1 MFYKVAIGCN
11 LNREGIFM
19 DAASIPEKRKSPEL
33 ASALSILVPGLGQFY
48 VNGLGSAILWFIP
61 DIFFYSWA
69 YYIYIHNPLTKTPEG
84 TYPGFFQIGNVL
96 PMDTIVAV
104 IGYLILIV
112 ISAQRAN
119 AAAIHNNTQID
130 TFISIMREKELEKLE
145 KLPQQRRRIS
155 TGNKQ
160 APRRFRSGYAPS

>member
-1 MFYKVAIGCN
+1 
-11 LNREGIFM
+11 M

-130 TFISIMREKELEKLE
+130 TFKSIMREKELEKLE
-145 KLPQQRRRIS
+145 KLNKKSAEAMS
-155 TGNKQ
+155 TLEPP
-160 APRRFRSGYAPS
+160 PRF